1 MTGMQI
7 LQALE
12 NPAQEYLEEC
22 EKTARP
28 HYIRWIAAAACL
40 CVLLAVGVP
49 LYRQYGYFP
58 GASTPATTVAG
69 GPVQSDAAG
78 GSWNGMPDRV
88 LAQAPT
94 VVGTGFTQEEIDYE
108 LNKWKFF
115 YDETQGV
122 SWEDA
127 EVAAKGYSH
136 VSLTET
142 GNEVRLD
149 FYDLPILYNGRIGA
163 MLTIYRIDTG
173 EVSSQISYGGTG
185 WDSLN
190 RVLDEHPGEDLLM
203 VYVGHFLEAILTQ
216 EGEIIDFRGEPEGNP
231 PPETP
236 LEARFDAD
244 MDWYALL
251 YSPDCVLNGTAVYLQ
266 AQPMTHHVE
275 ATLPEISEDE
285 LFEQSM
291 LIVRGT
297 VQDGGS
303 SLRVRSADGQTHN
316 YTDYTVT
323 VEEVLRGENPG
334 ADVTVRINGGT
345 VGGIR
350 ETWNPSPR
358 PEAGKEYLLFLYR
371 PGMGGLNTVGDHWY
385 IVGAISGFFEEVSD
399 GLWRARDGREL
410 TAEQIRDRADDY
422 PVDEDYFRKEFIENQ
437 KRNLA
442 NGQITQAEYD
452 EAIRNM
458 DVYAEIIG

>member
-1 MTGMQI
+1 MTGMQL

-12 NPAQEYLEEC
+12 DPAQDYLEEC

-58 GASTPATTVAG
+58 GASTPATTAAG
-69 GPVQSDAAG
+69 GPVQTDGAG
-78 GSWNGMPDRV
+78 GSWNGMPDHV

-94 VVGTGFTQEEIDYE
+94 VTGTGFTQEEIDNE

-115 YDETQGV
+115 YDETQNI

-127 EVAAKGYSH
+127 AVAEKGFSH
-136 VSLTET
+136 VSLTED

-149 FYDLPILYNGRIGA
+149 FYELPILYNGRIGA
-163 MLTIYRIDTG
+163 MLTVYRLHSG
-173 EVSSQISYGGTG
+173 EILSQISYGGTG
-185 WDSLN
+185 WDALN

-203 VYVGHFLEAILTQ
+203 VYVGNFKEVCITPK
-216 EGEIIDFRGEPEGNP
+216 GEIIDFRGEPEGNP
-231 PPETP
+231 PPETSI
-236 LEARFDAD
+236 EARFDAD
-244 MDWYALL
+244 VDWYSLL
-251 YSPDCVLNGTAVYLQ
+251 YSPACTLNGTAVYLQ

-275 ATLPEISEDE
+275 ATLPELSEDE
-285 LFEQSM
+285 LFERSM

-297 VQDGGS
+297 VTDGGS

-316 YTDYTVT
+316 YTDYTVA

-350 ETWNPSPR
+350 ETWNPAPR

-422 PVDEDYFRKEFIENQ
+422 PVDADYFRKEFIENQ